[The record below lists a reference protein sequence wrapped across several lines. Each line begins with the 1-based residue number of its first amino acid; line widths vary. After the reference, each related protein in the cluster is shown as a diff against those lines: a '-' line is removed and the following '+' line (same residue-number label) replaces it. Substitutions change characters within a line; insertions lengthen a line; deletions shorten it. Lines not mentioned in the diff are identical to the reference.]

1 MKKIVSVV
9 VFVAAM
15 IWTWNLFHS
24 NSSTVAFQTH
34 ADIQSKLAALI
45 QESLL
50 AKKPS
55 ASDFQIV
62 RLWTETLSQ
71 NKVRAVF
78 AYKFNDKTEDGEMT
92 EQTLEGEAVLHR
104 EPSTFKEED
113 HWVVQSVKTTNDMVN
128 FTEGSAIS
136 PNMEL
141 PVEPATNVEATP
153 TAPQNA
159 PAPAPEKK

>member
-34 ADIQSKLAALI
+34 ADIQGKLATLI

-141 PVEPATNVEATP
+141 PAETPSEPATTTP
-153 TAPQNA
+153 
-159 PAPAPEKK
+159 PEVAK